1 VSEKKKPDTERRR
14 KEPQKKGE
22 EVEKGVLGVVPPSL
36 DEVRDFLR
44 GVRYVTPSVL
54 AERFKLRVSVA
65 KDVLTELVSK
75 GFVKEVVG
83 VNRIRIYQPLTSG
96 TPTQE
101 KAAAP
106 ALAEEKKPKKAK
118 KSSKQT
124 SSEPQS

>member
-1 VSEKKKPDTERRR
+1 VSEKKKPDTEKRR

-36 DEVRDFLR
+36 DEVRDFLK
-44 GVRYVTPSVL
+44 GVRYVTPSLL

-65 KDVLTELVSK
+65 KDVLADLVSK
-75 GFVKEVVG
+75 GFVKEIVG

-96 TPTQE
+96 ALTQE

-106 ALAEEKKPKKAK
+106 APEEKKPKKTK

>member
-1 VSEKKKPDTERRR
+1 VSEKKKPETEKRR

-36 DEVRDFLR
+36 DEVRDFLK
-44 GVRYVTPSVL
+44 GVRYVTPSLL

-65 KDVLTELVSK
+65 KDVLADLVSK

-96 TPTQE
+96 APTQE

-106 ALAEEKKPKKAK
+106 APEEKKPKKAK

>member
-1 VSEKKKPDTERRR
+1 MSEKKKPDTERRR

-36 DEVRDFLR
+36 DEVRDFLK

-96 TPTQE
+96 APTQE
-101 KAAAP
+101 KAAAAAP
-106 ALAEEKKPKKAK
+106 AEEKKPKKAK
-118 KSSKQT
+118 KSSKKT

>member
-1 VSEKKKPDTERRR
+1 VSEKKKPDKRR

-36 DEVRDFLR
+36 DEVRDFLK
-44 GVRYVTPSVL
+44 GVRYVTPSLL

-65 KDVLTELVSK
+65 KDVLADLVSK

-96 TPTQE
+96 ATTQE

-106 ALAEEKKPKKAK
+106 APEEKKPKKAK

>member
-36 DEVRDFLR
+36 DEVRDFLK
-44 GVRYVTPSVL
+44 GVRYVTPSLL

-65 KDVLTELVSK
+65 KDVLADLVSK

-96 TPTQE
+96 TLTQE

-106 ALAEEKKPKKAK
+106 APEEKKPKKAK

>member
-1 VSEKKKPDTERRR
+1 VSEKKKPDTEKRR

-36 DEVRDFLR
+36 DEVRDFLK
-44 GVRYVTPSVL
+44 GVRYVTPSLL

-65 KDVLTELVSK
+65 KDVLADLVSK

-96 TPTQE
+96 PPTQE

-106 ALAEEKKPKKAK
+106 APEEKKPKKAK